1 MIRGRLLRGDD
12 NNCVIEKVSKTDSML
27 ERMRGLL
34 ARPPLQ
40 RNEGLLI
47 TPCASVH
54 TLGMGYP
61 IDIVFLDHD
70 WKIIKMVPHLKPFR
84 TAGCARAA
92 MTLELAAGVAEELAL
107 STGDHLVWHE

>member
-1 MIRGRLLRGDD
+1 VIRGRLLRGDD

-40 RNEGLLI
+40 RDEGLLI
-47 TPCASVH
+47 APCASVH
-54 TLGMGYP
+54 TFGMGYP
-61 IDIVFLDHD
+61 IDIVFLDRD
-70 WKIIKMVPHLKPFR
+70 WKIIKMVSRLKPFR

-92 MTLELAAGVAEELAL
+92 MTLELAAGVADDLAL
-107 STGDHLVWHE
+107 ATGDYLAWRE